1 MDVLGKRIENPTL
14 NYQFEGTKLI
24 LVYYRGTYGH
34 TIEVLAYGMRG
45 RARDIQ
51 TVAERESEQGEH
63 RASSS
68 EYWTVTLIESIVKN
82 IIESIVENSD
92 AYLCRNLCRTST
104 V

>member
-1 MDVLGKRIENPTL
+1 
-14 NYQFEGTKLI
+14 
-24 LVYYRGTYGH
+24 
-34 TIEVLAYGMRG
+34 MRG

-68 EYWTVTLIESIVKN
+68 KYWTVTLIESIVKS
-82 IIESIVENSD
+82 IIESIVESIIEAPTRSD
-92 AYLCRNLCRTST
+92 GEDYLCRNLCRTST

>member
-45 RARDIQ
+45 RARNVQ
-51 TVAERESEQGEH
+51 TVAERE
-63 RASSS
+63 RAGRAKSI
-68 EYWTVTLIESIVKN
+68 VESIV
-82 IIESIVENSD
+82 SSSD
-92 AYLCRNLCRTST
+92 GDSDVYLCRNLCRTST